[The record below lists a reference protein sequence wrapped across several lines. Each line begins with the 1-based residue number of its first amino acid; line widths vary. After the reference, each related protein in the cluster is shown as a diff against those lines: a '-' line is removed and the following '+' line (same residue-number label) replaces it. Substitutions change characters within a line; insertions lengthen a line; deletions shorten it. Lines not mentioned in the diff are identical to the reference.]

1 MTDMNE
7 DLEKYSSHYN
17 ENELW
22 EKLRKFAKK
31 AGIKVTYAALLLYYV
46 LKNPATSGKDR
57 ATGSFLFPQKGRLS
71 AFSGIAALDSPA
83 AEKYNKL
90 YKSYL
95 LYRRVKQ

>member
-22 EKLRKFAKK
+22 EKLRKFGRK

-46 LKNPATSGKDR
+46 LKNPARS
-57 ATGSFLFPQKGRLS
+57 S
-71 AFSGIAALDSPA
+71 ARWAISSCP
-83 AEKYNKL
+83 
-90 YKSYL
+90 ST
-95 LYRRVKQ
+95 